1 MKEYLSRQGVNYE
14 EKDITSDGRAMA
26 ELCKQNGGLAAV
38 PTLIVGDQVIV
49 GFDENRLNKIF
60 H

>member
-1 MKEYLSRQGVNYE
+1 MKEYLSQQGVNYE
-14 EKDITSDGRAMA
+14 EKDISVDDRARE
-26 ELCKQNGGLAAV
+26 ELCRRNGGLAAV
-38 PTLIVGDQVIV
+38 PTLVVDGQVIV